1 MKGIDAMDV
10 LSHSN
15 QPLILS
21 YEDINPSLDDTVFI
35 APTAVVLGDARIK
48 AHANIWFYS
57 VIRGDVHYIS
67 IGEKTNIQDHCVLHV
82 TGGEYPILMGNRV
95 MVGHR
100 ATLHGC
106 EIHDNALIGIGS
118 LVLDGAVVEENA
130 VVAAGAIVT
139 PNSII
144 PAGMV
149 AMGAPAKP
157 VRKRKSQEI
166 EGHHLSIDNY
176 AEYAANFSKKVKAA
190 QIYNQS

>member
-1 MKGIDAMDV
+1 MKDTEPMES
-10 LSHSN
+10 LLNSN

-21 YEDINPSLDDTVFI
+21 YEDVKPSLDDTVFI

-48 AHANIWFYS
+48 AHANIWFYT
-57 VIRGDVHYIS
+57 VIRADIHYIS

-118 LVLDGAVVEENA
+118 LVLDGAVIEENA
-130 VVAAGAIVT
+130 VVAAGAVVT
-139 PNSII
+139 PNSVI
-144 PAGMV
+144 PSGMV

-157 VRKRKSQEI
+157 VRKRKTHEI
-166 EGHHLSIDNY
+166 ESHHVSIDDY

-190 QIYNQS
+190 RTVNQP